1 MLRAGHGL
9 ILCVVALLVFGV
21 VMVQSAG
28 LNITPDH
35 SIAIRQVLLGKQAAL
50 AAVAVITLALATMIP
65 VDRLETLRGP
75 CSPVPWIVVGSIAL
89 LLAVHV
95 PGIGREVNG
104 ARRWIDL
111 GPIGFQPSE
120 LAKWGML
127 IVLAWWATTRA
138 EVLHRLRAGFLPPM
152 LLVGLICALIATED
166 LGTAVLIG
174 MVAVC
179 VLVAAGARPIHV
191 SLLLPVGAAGFAA
204 AVLTSEYRINRLK
217 AFLDPF
223 QDPQGIGYHVI
234 QSMSAING
242 GGLAGRG
249 LGNSVQKFGY
259 LPEDTTDFIFAII
272 CEELGVMGAMVVVCL
287 YTALLLCGL
296 AVIRK
301 STSPFQR
308 LLGLGVLLT
317 IGFQAL
323 INIAVVTGAAP
334 TKGIA
339 LPLLS
344 AGGTGWIVTAFCI
357 GLLVSIDR
365 AAARALAKAP
375 SPAVHRVSPGHEA
388 TMEELFAP
396 DGPYPSFNR
405 DAA

>member
-9 ILCVVALLVFGV
+9 ILCVLSLLVFGV

-28 LNITPDH
+28 LRIVPDR
-35 SIAIRQVLLGKQAAL
+35 SIEISEILLGKQTLL
-50 AAVAVITLALATMIP
+50 AAIAIVVLLIASRIP
-65 VDRLETLRGP
+65 INRLFTARGLW
-75 CSPVPWIVVGSIAL
+75 SPIPWIIVGSIVL
-89 LLAVHV
+89 LLLVHV

-104 ARRWIDL
+104 ARRWISL

-120 LAKWGML
+120 LVKWGMIL
-127 IVLAWWATTRA
+127 SLAWYAARH
-138 EVLHRLRAGFLPPM
+138 VGSMHLFRIGFLPPM
-152 LLVGLICALIATED
+152 LLLGTVCILIATED

-174 MVAVC
+174 SVGVC
-179 VLVAAGARPIHV
+179 LLVAAGARVRHAAM
-191 SLLLPVGAAGFAA
+191 LLPLGATGFAA
-204 AVLTSEYRINRLK
+204 AVITSEYRMNRLR
-217 AFLDPF
+217 AFIDPF

-234 QSMSAING
+234 QSMSAVNG

-272 CEELGVMGAMVVVCL
+272 CEELGIMGAALVICL
-287 YTALLLCGL
+287 YVGLLLCGL
-296 AVIRK
+296 TIIRG
-301 STSPFQR
+301 TRNPFQR

-317 IGFQAL
+317 LGFQAL
-323 INIAVVTGAAP
+323 INMAVVTGSAP

-344 AGGTGWIVTAFCI
+344 AGGTGWIVTAFSI

-365 AAARALAKAP
+365 ELGRTRNSLP
-375 SPAVHRVSPGHEA
+375 YPGPAHPVSQEAA
-388 TMEELFAP
+388 TM
-396 DGPYPSFNR
+396 PSV
-405 DAA
+405 AAQTHPQIS